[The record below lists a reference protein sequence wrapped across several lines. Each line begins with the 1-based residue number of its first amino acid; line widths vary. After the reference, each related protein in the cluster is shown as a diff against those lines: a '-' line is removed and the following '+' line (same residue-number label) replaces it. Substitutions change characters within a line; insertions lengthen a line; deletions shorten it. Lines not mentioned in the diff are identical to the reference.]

1 MKIGL
6 VYCTN
11 TTLQSAIYCITVMI
25 PFELAIEN
33 MKEVALKSYGAKGQD
48 AVDKSN
54 TSLLTVLV
62 TLLHDH
68 EKQHDY

>member
-1 MKIGL
+1 
-6 VYCTN
+6 
-11 TTLQSAIYCITVMI
+11 MI